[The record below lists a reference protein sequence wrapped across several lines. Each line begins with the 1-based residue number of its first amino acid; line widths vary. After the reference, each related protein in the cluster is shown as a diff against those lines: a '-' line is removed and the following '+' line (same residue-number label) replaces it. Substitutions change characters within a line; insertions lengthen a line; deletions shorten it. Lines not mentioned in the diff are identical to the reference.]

1 MEYAGKAVENSSTAI
16 ALRCKSGIVIAVE
29 KLIQNKLYE
38 EDSCPRIHSI
48 DTHIGLAMSGLIA
61 DGNHI
66 VDTARQE
73 ASNYKQEF
81 NRPIPVKILNDRL
94 SSYIHAYT
102 LYSAVRPFGISVI
115 LASYN
120 ESTGPEMYL
129 IDPSGVSHVRWKSS
143 VTSSFILPLLC
154 ILGLFRLCHG
164 QGKAGGQ
171 DRDRENPTGECHN
184 GRIARSCC

>member
-16 ALRCKSGIVIAVE
+16 ALRCKTGIVIAVE
-29 KLIQNKLYE
+29 KLITNQLYE
-38 EDSCPRIHSI
+38 DDSCTRIHTI

-66 VDTARQE
+66 VETARQE

-81 NRPIPVKILNDRL
+81 NRPIPIKILNDRL

-120 ESTGPEMYL
+120 KQDGAELFM
-129 IDPSGVSHVRWKSS
+129 IDPSGVSCVRKEI
-143 VTSSFILPLLC
+143 FC
-154 ILGLFRLCHG
+154 
-164 QGKAGGQ
+164 
-171 DRDRENPTGECHN
+171 
-184 GRIARSCC
+184 